1 MGIFPCV
8 ILVRQSLSYSS
19 SAELGSPVSSTG
31 QTGMLFHKFKPMF
44 EADKNHAKEKA
55 PSCED
60 GLPVRLSSGRKSR
73 YSWLWDNR
81 PRCTKGKPDT
91 FKVPPTRRSTNSFFL
106 IGHVSSPPAR
116 YWLKSLRV
124 ISVRCQPRA
133 RRKMMAAFSVARNSC
148 GLINGLRV
156 TFRSFAPV
164 KHGAVAAAALQ
175 TSLLPDCRRYSVGH
189 LSVKERIDKK
199 RKAALVGGG
208 QKRIDAQHKRVKSAN
223 IDCCN
228 LNVTCTYS
236 SMCAFIPD
244 LKLSLTAGVVVVWTA
259 LLKGSSHV

>member
-19 SAELGSPVSSTG
+19 SAELGSPVSSTD

-91 FKVPPTRRSTNSFFL
+91 FKVPPTRRCYKFL
-106 IGHVSSPPAR
+106 LS
-116 YWLKSLRV
+116 YWPWELA
-124 ISVRCQPRA
+124 PR
-133 RRKMMAAFSVARNSC
+133 
-148 GLINGLRV
+148 
-156 TFRSFAPV
+156 
-164 KHGAVAAAALQ
+164 
-175 TSLLPDCRRYSVGH
+175 SLLAKISACHFRA
-189 LSVKERIDKK
+189 LSAESTQKND
-199 RKAALVGGG
+199 GGLQCG
-208 QKRIDAQHKRVKSAN
+208 SEQLRTDKRVEGNFQEFCAGETWRSRCCGSA
-223 IDCCN
+223 DEPATGLPQVLCRPP
-228 LNVTCTYS
+228 VR
-236 SMCAFIPD
+236 
-244 LKLSLTAGVVVVWTA
+244 
-259 LLKGSSHV
+259 